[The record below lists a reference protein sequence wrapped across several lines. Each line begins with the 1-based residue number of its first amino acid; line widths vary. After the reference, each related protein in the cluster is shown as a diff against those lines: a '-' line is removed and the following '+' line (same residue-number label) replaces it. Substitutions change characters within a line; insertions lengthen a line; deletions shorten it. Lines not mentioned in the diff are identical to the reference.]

1 MCVCVSVHCLCVQE
15 LDFVFDQSSVALNC
29 SIDFLRSSLN
39 SAAVTVGEDA
49 QGNFTAVL
57 DGIVN
62 TSQCK

>member
-1 MCVCVSVHCLCVQE
+1 MCVCVSVRCLCVQE

-39 SAAVTVGEDA
+39 NTAMTVGEDA
-49 QGNFTAVL
+49 QGNFT